1 MTQSIV
7 KTLTL
12 LLLVGV
18 LSHCA
23 RRDVNVRDEVTDPAA
38 DNESLIQIN
47 PMVPEAVLVLID
59 EAATQ
64 QSNGHGGEAI
74 MTLKRALTISPA
86 SALVQQHLAETY
98 LAEGDFQQAM
108 YWATL
113 VVNQGPDQGSLCER
127 ARRAQA
133 LSAEM
138 LGNAEL
144 QSQAL
149 EGVATCSRQ
158 PPARY

>member
-1 MTQSIV
+1 MIKPIT
-7 KTLTL
+7 KTLSL
-12 LLLVGV
+12 LMLAAA

-23 RRDVNVRDEVTDPAA
+23 QRGVNVKDEVTAPAA
-38 DNESLIQIN
+38 GNDSLIQIN
-47 PMVPEAVLVLID
+47 PMVPEAVLELID
-59 EAATQ
+59 EAAAQ
-64 QSNGHGGEAI
+64 QSNGQAGEAM

-86 SALVQQHLAETY
+86 SALVQQHLAEAY
-98 LAEGDFQQAM
+98 LAEGDFQQAI

-138 LGNAEL
+138 LGNTEL

-149 EGVATCSRQ
+149 EGVASCTRL